1 MIPILGISDL
11 HLVGEHIL
19 ASPKRGLKST
29 GICDIKYHKV
39 LYEAQEMST
48 LLCLNG
54 EKFEILEILI
64 VFIEVKFSY
73 QFPIRFSSMKF
84 GIGCCLQLPL
94 YISVAMNILS
104 L

>member
-1 MIPILGISDL
+1 MQFLSQI
-11 HLVGEHIL
+11 
-19 ASPKRGLKST
+19 
-29 GICDIKYHKV
+29 
-39 LYEAQEMST
+39 LYEVQEMST